1 MDAKQIVLASR
12 PKGVPTPNDFAYQD
26 VILPPLQDGEVLI
39 KPIYISVD
47 PYMRGRMND
56 KKSYIAPFQVDQP
69 ITGNLVAMV
78 EESKSPAFQP
88 GDKVIG
94 LLPWATYSIAQAD
107 TLQKIPATPNIPD
120 SYYLGVVGMP
130 GLTAYFGLIF
140 ICEPQPG
147 ETVVI
152 SGAAGA
158 VGLVVGQ
165 IAKIMGCKVV
175 GITGSDEK
183 AQLLKGKFGFDETIN
198 YKATTD
204 LSAAIQK
211 ACPNGID
218 CYFDNV
224 GGDITDTII
233 QHINFNARIAICG
246 QIALY
251 NEMNL
256 STGLRFLPYI
266 LTKSA
271 LIRGFIVSNYKEYFP
286 KALTQLMNWVEE
298 GKIKYTETVIN
309 GFDRLPEAFI
319 GLFNGTNTGKM
330 VVRV

>member
-12 PKGVPTPNDFAYQD
+12 PKGIPTPNDFAYQD

-56 KKSYIAPFQVDQP
+56 RKSYIAPFQVDQP
-69 ITGNLVAMV
+69 ITGNLVAVV
-78 EESKSPAFQP
+78 EESRSPAFQP
-88 GDKVIG
+88 DDKVIG

-165 IAKIMGCKVV
+165 IAKIIGCKVV

-224 GGDITDTII
+224 GGDITDTVI
-233 QHINFNARIAICG
+233 QYINFNARIAICG